1 MTLTDYLADQ
11 AGTIRGI
18 VPESEAVVLT
28 SIEALE
34 AGRLLFAAKADCR
47 HERMAAVYR
56 KGWRAGTQGAACSD
70 IAGSGLKSDTV
81 SDLRGALEFIAA
93 RGKAVAAL
101 GSANTGMASGDFCG
115 LEAMKTYCLLCLI
128 TSARPFCR

>member
-34 AGRLLFAAKADCR
+34 AGRLLFAAKADCATS
-47 HERMAAVYR
+47 E
-56 KGWRAGTQGAACSD
+56 WLPFIERAGVPGRKAQRVAT
-70 IAGSGLKSDTV
+70 
-81 SDLRGALEFIAA
+81 LRAPA
-93 RGKAVAAL
+93 
-101 GSANTGMASGDFCG
+101 
-115 LEAMKTYCLLCLI
+115 
-128 TSARPFCR
+128 